1 MSTEEEQK
9 HLVSLQR
16 EYVDNILK
24 EVARVDA
31 MAKINN
37 DINSK
42 TDEVNKVIKQLACLK
57 ASLNEMQT
65 KRAHEQ
71 ERKIVLERLIADV
84 QSDIMTKQA
93 KEQQGYEALSEDLDS
108 PSDKKPLFSGM
119 NIVNGGGNVSTHP
132 RKVKTCSKKVKKVK
146 SSTLLKKQH
155 SVKSVPHSVKSA
167 PRIART
173 ICVAPTVAAAAL
185 VPSLF
190 AAEERVTANHETQ
203 QVSDSS

>member
-1 MSTEEEQK
+1 
-9 HLVSLQR
+9 
-16 EYVDNILK
+16 
-24 EVARVDA
+24 

-93 KEQQGYEALSEDLDS
+93 KEQQGYKALSENLDS

-132 RKVKTCSKKVKKVK
+132 RKVKTSKKAKKVK
-146 SSTLLKKQH
+146 SSTSSKKQH
-155 SVKSVPHSVKSA
+155 SVKSFRTVSSRLHLSLELFVLL
-167 PRIART
+167 PRWRQL
-173 ICVAPTVAAAAL
+173 PWYL
-185 VPSLF
+185 LSLL
-190 AAEERVTANHETQ
+190 RRNV
-203 QVSDSS
+203 